1 MPLEH
6 AFSRFG
12 LQDNRSYGKESDTVG
27 LEARLGRYRKSG
39 KAYSVIRSYFFWLDV
54 MSRQD
59 RKAWIKRAAQ
69 VRAMIIDAHGGPGD
83 YIKNMDKSGMIRI
96 INYHLDKEEA
106 RYIMSGSRYTAAGV
120 SIGKRKHNTSYSS
133 SVKRKRY

>member
-12 LQDNRSYGKESDTVG
+12 FQDNRSYGKQSDTVG
-27 LEARLGRYRKSG
+27 VESRLRRYRKSG
-39 KAYSVIRSYFFWLDV
+39 KAYSVIRSFFFWLDV

-59 RKAWIKRAAQ
+59 RKAWTKRASQ
-69 VRAMIIDAHGGPGD
+69 VKAMIIDSHGGPGD

-96 INYHLDKEEA
+96 IHYQLDKEEA
-106 RYIMSGSRYTAAGV
+106 RYLMSGSH
-120 SIGKRKHNTSYSS
+120 KRKATDISS
-133 SVKRKRY
+133 MKRKRY

>member
-12 LQDNRSYGKESDTVG
+12 FQDNRGYGKESDIAGV
-27 LEARLGRYRKSG
+27 ESRLKRYPKSG
-39 KAYSVIRSYFFWLDV
+39 KAYSVIRSFFFWLDV

-59 RKAWIKRAAQ
+59 RKAWRKRASQ
-69 VRAMIIDAHGGPGD
+69 VRAMIINCHGGPGN

-96 INYHLDKEEA
+96 VNRQLDMDEA
-106 RYIMSGSRYTAAGV
+106 RYLMSFR
-120 SIGKRKHNTSYSS
+120 KRKTPDSARG
-133 SVKRKRY
+133 VIMKRKRY